1 MPEPACAPLWGVVAH
16 ACPPSACAR
25 NHRRVTLWR
34 RYSLQARH
42 SYKAEDIAL
51 EGKFAPCVGKG
62 TAGECIIDFNAF
74 NGVIRDP
81 NPTGF
86 RVQSHS

>member
-1 MPEPACAPLWGVVAH
+1 
-16 ACPPSACAR
+16 
-25 NHRRVTLWR
+25 
-34 RYSLQARH
+34 
-42 SYKAEDIAL
+42 
-51 EGKFAPCVGKG
+51 VGKG

-74 NGVIRDP
+74 AGVIRDP